1 MRYEREAIELKNKV
15 KDLNRQLES
24 GNVANVTYRH
34 IVSEQN
40 ETLYA
45 MDEGNKN
52 DKAEIAR
59 LEAQIQDK
67 ETQLWE
73 RDVANQEVLR
83 EFAIRSDEIVAQQ
96 TFIKNLQDNLKEEKQ
111 KYLTRVLRNRLED
124 AEKKMIT
131 HGIRVS
137 GPKDHKQI
145 LIEELEHLVAAGETQ
160 SSAYISKKRILE
172 KALNIEAEVDKQ
184 RAERVNID
192 H

>member
-83 EFAIRSDEIVAQQ
+83 
-96 TFIKNLQDNLKEEKQ
+96 
-111 KYLTRVLRNRLED
+111 
-124 AEKKMIT
+124 
-131 HGIRVS
+131 
-137 GPKDHKQI
+137 
-145 LIEELEHLVAAGETQ
+145 
-160 SSAYISKKRILE
+160 
-172 KALNIEAEVDKQ
+172 
-184 RAERVNID
+184 
-192 H
+192 

>member
-83 EFAIRSDEIVAQQ
+83 EFAIRSDEIVAQ
-96 TFIKNLQDNLKEEKQ
+96 
-111 KYLTRVLRNRLED
+111 
-124 AEKKMIT
+124 
-131 HGIRVS
+131 
-137 GPKDHKQI
+137 
-145 LIEELEHLVAAGETQ
+145 
-160 SSAYISKKRILE
+160 
-172 KALNIEAEVDKQ
+172 
-184 RAERVNID
+184 
-192 H
+192 